1 MLKGMSVHGGDAIL
15 FLHNSSTKCEDVTLT
30 PGVAVR
36 EEDTTFP
43 QGPPS

>member
-1 MLKGMSVHGGDAIL
+1 MLKGMSIRGGDAIL
-15 FLHNSSTKCEDVTLT
+15 FLHSPSTKCEDVTLI

-36 EEDTTFP
+36 GEDTTFP